1 MQRAE
6 VAVTT
11 LCNIR
16 RTWFHHWQFTESTGV
31 TLRQARVMD
40 SSAWTSN
47 HTFRTPEYI
56 SHRGQLGQHWSNTK
70 QHLREE
76 QRRRGTDA
84 PHSS

>member
-16 RTWFHHWQFTESTGV
+16 RTWFHHWQFTESTWV
-31 TLRQARVMD
+31 TLRQDRVMD

-47 HTFRTPEYI
+47 HTFRRPEYI
-56 SHRGQLGQHWSNTK
+56 YHRGQLGDSQTYTA
-70 QHLREE
+70 E
-76 QRRRGTDA
+76 A
-84 PHSS
+84 PSP